1 MNTASEAPWPL
12 GVSAAQAVAAPASR
26 MPKDGKNHRAIN
38 MFGRIGARSGPAGEP
53 GTQASDN
60 RGTGRWFRV
69 GMQLL
74 IIRNKVSVVATETV
88 WCTLMLVPPSKTEL
102 ASAPVVSGGWRHAR
116 RRPSL
121 QEVFGSIAT
130 RPTGSFW
137 RKLVSFLGPGYLVA
151 VGYMDP
157 GNWATSLA
165 GGSKFGYAL
174 LTVALLSNL
183 MAILLQ
189 ALCARLGIGAGRD
202 LAQACRDAFP
212 RAVSWPLWL
221 LSEIAICATD
231 LAEVIG
237 TAIGLNL
244 LFGIPLELGVLITAL
259 DVFLILWMQNL
270 GFRWIEAFIVT
281 LLGVIAVCFGIQ
293 IAMADPNWGAVIRGF
308 APTTEIVRNPDM
320 LYLAIGIIGATVMP
334 HNLYLHSGVVQTR
347 RFGDSVEDRR
357 EAIKLATIDSTI
369 ALMFALTINAS
380 ILILAAATFNKTGQT
395 DVSER
400 GDVHK
405 LLAPLLGAGIAPSLF
420 AIALLCCGLN
430 STVTATLAGQI
441 VMEGF
446 IDVRLPPWA
455 RRLVTRAIAIV
466 PAAIVTIWYGEAG
479 TAKLLILSQVI
490 LGVALPFSIVPLVM
504 FTADRRKLGELVA
517 PHWVTAL
524 AAITAAILIALNF
537 KLLYDI
543 VFG

>member
-1 MNTASEAPWPL
+1 
-12 GVSAAQAVAAPASR
+12 
-26 MPKDGKNHRAIN
+26 
-38 MFGRIGARSGPAGEP
+38 
-53 GTQASDN
+53 
-60 RGTGRWFRV
+60 
-69 GMQLL
+69 
-74 IIRNKVSVVATETV
+74 
-88 WCTLMLVPPSKTEL
+88 MLVPTPSSEPTQR
-102 ASAPVVSGGWRHAR
+102 GGWQRDR
-116 RRPSL
+116 GRPAL
-121 QEVFGSIAT
+121 AEVFGSIAT
-130 RPTGSFW
+130 RPTGPLW
-137 RKLVSFLGPGYLVA
+137 RKLVAFLGPGYLVA

-189 ALCARLGIGAGRD
+189 ALCARLGIASGRD
-202 LAQACRDAFP
+202 LAQACRDSFP
-212 RAVSWPLWL
+212 RVVSWPLWVIT
-221 LSEIAICATD
+221 EIAICSTD

-244 LFGIPLELGVLITAL
+244 LFGVPLEIGVLITAL

-281 LLGVIAVCFGIQ
+281 LLGVIAVCFAIQ
-293 IAMADPNWGAVIRGF
+293 IALADPQWGAVIRGF
-308 APTTEIVRNPDM
+308 APTTNILTNPDM

-347 RFGDSVEDRR
+347 RFGDSVPEKR

-369 ALMFALTINAS
+369 ALMFALLINAS

-395 DVSER
+395 EVSEL
-400 GDVHK
+400 GEVHK
-405 LLAPLLGAGIAPSLF
+405 LIAPLLGSGMAPTLF
-420 AIALLCCGLN
+420 AIALLSCGLN

-446 IDVRLPPWA
+446 IDIRLPPWA

-466 PAAIVTIWYGEAG
+466 PAAGVTIWYGEAG
-479 TAKLLILSQVI
+479 TAKLLILSQVV
-490 LGVALPFSIVPLVM
+490 LGLALPFSIVPLVM

-517 PHWVTAL
+517 PRWVTAL
-524 AAITAAILIALNF
+524 AVITAAVLIVLNF
-537 KLLYDI
+537 KLLADLA
-543 VFG
+543 FG